1 MKLKLTVKDFTER
14 FAIMK
19 VGIEGYEDEIEL
31 WKLPTGCKPTF
42 CHIMVRVDAEHKR
55 AKENGEFMIR
65 VDAEHKS
72 VKENGELKYVQYPFL
87 ISRGAKAVFESYSG
101 NQEAINIYFIPVKN
115 EIEDWRYGFPDPS
128 RINWAYDG
136 ELSRIV
142 IINGDEY
149 QIPESIR
156 LGDPSRRDQVLLIN
170 NLECCEECG
179 SVVLDFSGSHSRK
192 ISSLTPIEKFL
203 KSRESF
209 GVFENCKEVEECKSY
224 RRCVVARAELEYPY
238 MGYTKITSKRQ

>member
-55 AKENGEFMIR
+55 AKENGE
-65 VDAEHKS
+65 
-72 VKENGELKYVQYPFL
+72 LKYFVQYPFL
-87 ISRGAKAVFESYSG
+87 ISRGAKTVFESYSG

-115 EIEDWRYGFPDPS
+115 EIEDWCYGFPDPS

-142 IINGDEY
+142 IINREEY
-149 QIPESIR
+149 QIPKSIR

-170 NLECCEECG
+170 NLECFEECG
-179 SVVLDFSGSHSRK
+179 SVVLDFSGSHCRK

-209 GVFENCKEVEECKSY
+209 GVFKNCKEAEECKSY
-224 RRCVVARAELEYPY
+224 RRCVVARAKLEYPY